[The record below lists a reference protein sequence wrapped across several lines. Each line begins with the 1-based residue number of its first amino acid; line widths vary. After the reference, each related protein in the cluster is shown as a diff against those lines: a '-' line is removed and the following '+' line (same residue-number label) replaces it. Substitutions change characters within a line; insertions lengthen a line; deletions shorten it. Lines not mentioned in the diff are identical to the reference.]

1 MKHSWLLALSCA
13 VSAAHTLFPLTAA
26 AADEQPEE
34 VVVTS
39 SRISTPLRHIGTS
52 VSVVDAERI
61 REIGAMSLI
70 DAIRTLPSVTVSN
83 TGGNGQVSTLR
94 IRGEEGFRTL
104 VLIDGMEV
112 SDPSVTQVQP
122 QLEHVLSSGIERV
135 EVLRGPQGLNY
146 GADAGG
152 VINISTRQQVDDEL
166 QGNVDA
172 MGGRYGTRQLSGNIG
187 AGNEQADFYLSGSK
201 LQTDGFNAR
210 VADAIKPDDDG
221 YENRTLHAR
230 VGVNLSERLRV
241 DAVHRD
247 VEGDTRYDGCFD
259 PVTFANVHG
268 CDANFQQQASRLA
281 ATYSADHGS
290 HSLAWSSTTTDRN
303 YFVDNLSDYY
313 SNGERQRWEY
323 LGTLTALSGARF
335 VYGVDHK
342 EEENNGDSRDQTGY
356 YLEYLS
362 EFSDTLFLTA
372 GVRHDDNED
381 FGNHNSY
388 RVSGAWLIPAGD
400 DATIKLRGSYGTG
413 FRAPSPYEAAYNRGP
428 FAYPPAS
435 LISLVEETSK
445 GHELAVEYIHTS
457 GLRLEA
463 VYFDQTVED
472 AITFDSAGFSG
483 YLQDSG
489 DSTSEG
495 VELSAQLPL
504 AAQLFLDANYTYN
517 DAERPDGTQRQLR
530 PQHLANLGVSWHSR
544 DGSKRIST
552 FYRAVRD
559 NADVVNGATVALDDY
574 AVIDVTASYD
584 LSPALQVYG
593 RLENLGDEDYQEV
606 FGYNTSGRA
615 GYLGVRFNF

>member
-1 MKHSWLLALSCA
+1 MKHSWLLALSCSVGA
-13 VSAAHTLFPLTAA
+13 PCLSSTAL

-34 VVVTS
+34 VVITS
-39 SRISTPLRHIGTS
+39 SRIATPLRHIGTS
-52 VSVVDAERI
+52 VSVVDAEEI

-70 DAIRTLPSVTVSN
+70 DVVRTLPSVAVSN

-94 IRGEEGFRTL
+94 IRGEEGYRTL
-104 VLIDGMEV
+104 VLIDGMEI

-122 QLEHVLSSGIERV
+122 QLEHLLSSGIERV
-135 EVLRGPQGLNY
+135 EVLRGPQGLHY

-152 VINISTRQQVDDEL
+152 VINISTRQSSEEL
-166 QGNVDA
+166 QGNVDT
-172 MGGRYGTRQLSGNIG
+172 MGGRYGTRQLAGAIG
-187 AGNEQADFYLSGSK
+187 AGNERADFYLSGSK

-210 VADAIKPDDDG
+210 MEDTVNPDDDG

-230 VGVNLSERLRV
+230 VGIDLSERLRV

-268 CDANFQQQASRLA
+268 CAANFEQQASRL
-281 ATYSADHGS
+281 TVTHSADYGS
-290 HSLAWSSTTTDRN
+290 HSLAWSNTNTDRR
-303 YFVDNLSDYY
+303 YFVDGFSDYD
-313 SNGERQRWEY
+313 SNGERNRWEY
-323 LGTLTALSGARF
+323 LGALTAIPGARF

-342 EEENNGDSRDQTGY
+342 EEENNGDARDQTGY

-372 GVRHDDNED
+372 GMRHDDNDD
-381 FGNHNSY
+381 FGNHSSY

-400 DATIKLRGSYGTG
+400 NATIKLRGSYGTG

-435 LISLVEETSK
+435 LVSLVEETSK
-445 GHELAVEYIHTS
+445 GHELAVEYSTRA

-463 VYFDQTVED
+463 VYFDQTVAD

-489 DSTSEG
+489 DSSSEG

-517 DAERPDGTQRQLR
+517 EAERPNGTQRQLR
-530 PQHLANLGVSWHSR
+530 PRHLVNLGLSWHSR
-544 DGSKRIST
+544 DGGKRVST
-552 FYRAVRD
+552 FYRTVRD
-559 NADVVNGATVALDDY
+559 NADVVNGATVALEDY

-584 LSPALQVYG
+584 LSPALQIYG
-593 RLENLGDEDYQEV
+593 RLENLSDERYQEV
-606 FGYNTSGRA
+606 FGYNSSGRA
-615 GYLGVRFNF
+615 GYLGARFSF